1 MKATLLFLTGL
12 VLLLVLETSAEKVIY
27 VNLIV
32 HQNNSIT
39 EDDVII
45 TDGRATQYH
54 KTPGDYK
61 IEVRNTGGTVLW
73 SQDVEIA
80 FIDESGY
87 CSSSYFSYKIPY
99 QDTMKTLVMLH
110 NKKEIYTKDV
120 TGCNHNLKCDNA
132 ETYFSCSNDCPLNQK
147 DGVCMSK
154 SDGVCDPDCYAGVD
168 PDCAKKPDAGLV
180 QYLPYAALP
189 MILVIAY
196 AAHRRREEKKI
207 EKQRREF
214 EQWKAEREAASPP
227 RRTP

>member
-1 MKATLLFLTGL
+1 MEFPVAFK
-12 VLLLVLETSAEKVIY
+12 AEKVGKY
-27 VNLIV
+27 VL
-32 HQNNSIT
+32 
-39 EDDVII
+39 
-45 TDGRATQYH
+45 
-54 KTPGDYK
+54 
-61 IEVRNTGGTVLW
+61 
-73 SQDVEIA
+73 
-80 FIDESGY
+80 
-87 CSSSYFSYKIPY
+87 
-99 QDTMKTLVMLH
+99 
-110 NKKEIYTKDV
+110 DV
-120 TGCNHNLKCDNA
+120 TASKTGHKNETRSMRFFVINEPAKPVNAVICKADGICSGRENH
-132 ETYFSCSNDCPLNQK
+132 SNCPQNCPPDEK

-154 SDGVCDPDCYAGVD
+154 SDGVCDPDCYEGVD